1 MTKKSFLNLTI
12 LSFLSIILAA
22 VSINFNSQTY
32 NFSDRDS
39 VFLKNFT
46 KNVNDITLISI
57 NSFDNN
63 IDLIKEENSYISTS
77 VSYTH
82 LTLPTILLV

>member
-32 NFSDRDS
+32 NFSDRYS
-39 VFLKNFT
+39 FFLKKKK

-57 NSFDNN
+57 NSFDNK
-63 IDLIKEENSYISTS
+63 IK
-77 VSYTH
+77 
-82 LTLPTILLV
+82 

>member
-1 MTKKSFLNLTI
+1 MVFITISIIFYLYFNLNFIKSFPFPI
-12 LSFLSIILAA
+12 FLII
-22 VSINFNSQTY
+22 SINFNSQTY
-32 NFSDRDS
+32 NFSDRDT

-63 IDLIKEENSYISTS
+63 IDLIKKK
-77 VSYTH
+77 
-82 LTLPTILLV
+82 

>member
-32 NFSDRDS
+32 NFSDRDT

-46 KNVNDITLISI
+46 KNVNDITP
-57 NSFDNN
+57 
-63 IDLIKEENSYISTS
+63 

-82 LTLPTILLV
+82 LTLPTKRIV

>member
-32 NFSDRDS
+32 NFGDRDT
-39 VFLKNFT
+39 VFKKFY
-46 KNVNDITLISI
+46 K
-57 NSFDNN
+57 
-63 IDLIKEENSYISTS
+63 KR
-77 VSYTH
+77 
-82 LTLPTILLV
+82 